1 MIGTLTPTQN
11 VNTPT
16 ILTSAG
22 IALAANSA
30 RIGWGIV
37 NLGTNPL
44 YVLMGSGA
52 STSVFHIP
60 LKAASMADDGSGG
73 SVFMEDGVIYT
84 GIITVAGSSPRFTVV
99 EFAP

>member
-16 ILTSAG
+16 IQSSTT
-22 IALAANSA
+22 ALAANTA

-44 YVLMGSGA
+44 YVLMGIDA
-52 STSVFHIP
+52 STTVFHIP
-60 LKAASMADDGSGG
+60 LKAASVADDGSGG
-73 SVFMEDGVIYT
+73 SVFMEDGVIYN
-84 GIITVAGSSPRFTVV
+84 GIITVAGTSPRYTVV